1 MLAIHRWI
9 IGICDSRKKV
19 SKSSSS
25 VRGLG
30 IAERY
35 RHGIGL
41 VTAFCVIWLA
51 WNNKKRHSFHGQVK
65 GHWV

>member
-30 IAERY
+30 IAEIY

-51 WNNKKRHSFHGQVK
+51 
-65 GHWV
+65 